1 MKKTIEVGKQYLN
14 LDGGQ
19 IYKITGKH
27 VNSGEWLA
35 DVYVP
40 VGVNEDDEDIYEYS
54 YDTILHDYEIT
65 ENRNMIEW

>member
-1 MKKTIEVGKQYLN
+1 MKQTIEVGKQYLN

-35 DVYVP
+35 DVYEI
-40 VGVNEDDEDIYEYS
+40 VGEDEDGDDVYEYS
-54 YDTILHDYEIT
+54 YNTILTGRAIRDNH
-65 ENRNMIEW
+65 NMIEW